1 MLLIPEVLRIESA
14 LLKCNKGQGLME
26 YVLIL
31 SLVSIAAVI
40 IMTALGVN
48 ISSLVSLVEGKI

>member
-1 MLLIPEVLRIESA
+1 MLLIPEVLRNKRA
-14 LLKCNKGQGLME
+14 LLKWNKGQGLME

-40 IMTALGVN
+40 IMTALGGS
-48 ISSLVSLVEGKI
+48 ISSLFTIADGKF